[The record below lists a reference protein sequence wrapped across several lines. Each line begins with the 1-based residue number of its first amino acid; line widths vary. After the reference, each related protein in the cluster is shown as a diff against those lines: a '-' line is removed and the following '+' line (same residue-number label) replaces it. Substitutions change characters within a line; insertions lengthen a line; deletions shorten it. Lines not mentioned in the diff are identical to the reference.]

1 MKIFVKNTFI
11 YLFFSF
17 IFIFSFSCSNKKERI
32 LDKNEFI
39 DIYSDLI
46 LINSNHKYSNEER
59 KQKADE
65 LFNKNNINQKAIW
78 NTVNKFNEYF
88 DDWRDIYKE
97 IISQIEIK
105 KQKFIKKI

>member
-1 MKIFVKNTFI
+1 MNIFIKNIFI
-11 YLFFSF
+11 SLFFSF
-17 IFIFSFSCSNKKERI
+17 IFIFFFSCSNKKERI

-46 LINSNHKYSNEER
+46 LINSNPKYSNEER